1 MVENIEK
8 LLDRDE
14 KLSIIATKSNNLNER
29 SKNVN
34 YMVAKIKK
42 QEKMKQYKTMLMI
55 GGGVLVSY
63 LCILALG
70 SAFSV
75 VNYSILRTN
84 LEYLYYIW
92 YLLMY

>member
-55 GGGVLVSY
+55 GGGIAVRICL
-63 LCILALG
+63 
-70 SAFSV
+70 
-75 VNYSILRTN
+75 
-84 LEYLYYIW
+84 
-92 YLLMY
+92 

>member
-42 QEKMKQYKTMLMI
+42 QEKMKQFKTMMMI
-55 GGGVLVSY
+55 VGGV
-63 LCILALG
+63 
-70 SAFSV
+70 V
-75 VNYSILRTN
+75 VRILRYTLN
-84 LEYLYYIW
+84 IIGFDIFVIYYD
-92 YLLMY
+92 LLRRK

>member
-1 MVENIEK
+1 VYTKTGEIIRDLQEAKNIMVENIEK

-42 QEKMKQYKTMLMI
+42 QEKMKQFKTMMI
-55 GGGVLVSY
+55 IVGG
-63 LCILALG
+63 I
-70 SAFSV
+70 V
-75 VNYSILRTN
+75 VRIDL
-84 LEYLYYIW
+84 
-92 YLLMY
+92 

>member
-1 MVENIEK
+1 MYTKTGEIIRDLQEAKNIMVENIEK

-42 QEKMKQYKTMLMI
+42 QEKMKQFKTMMI
-55 GGGVLVSY
+55 IVGG
-63 LCILALG
+63 I
-70 SAFSV
+70 V
-75 VNYSILRTN
+75 VRIDL
-84 LEYLYYIW
+84 
-92 YLLMY
+92 

>member
-42 QEKMKQYKTMLMI
+42 QEKMKQHKTMLMI
-55 GGGVLVSY
+55 GGGVAVRN
-63 LCILALG
+63 I
-70 SAFSV
+70 
-75 VNYSILRTN
+75 
-84 LEYLYYIW
+84 
-92 YLLMY
+92 

>member
-34 YMVAKIKK
+34 YMVAKIKQ
-42 QEKMKQYKTMLMI
+42 QEKMKQYKTMMMI
-55 GGGVLVSY
+55 VGGVLVG
-63 LCILALG
+63 I
-70 SAFSV
+70 FS
-75 VNYSILRTN
+75 
-84 LEYLYYIW
+84 
-92 YLLMY
+92 

>member
-42 QEKMKQYKTMLMI
+42 QEKMKQHKTMLMI
-55 GGGVLVSY
+55 GGGVAVRNSLIKIRFCY
-63 LCILALG
+63 FC
-70 SAFSV
+70 
-75 VNYSILRTN
+75 
-84 LEYLYYIW
+84 
-92 YLLMY
+92 YLL